1 MQLCLKLSNEL
12 TKGMC
17 TPPLGS
23 RRRVLLQDAGE
34 QFDKLW
40 FVHITF
46 TFGQAASGVPLKGAF
61 VTLDCGD
68 QGVGCGVAPLVA
80 LARDGTGEQKT
91 AAAGALRNLAANA
104 DNQLAISQAGGIK
117 PLLALAR
124 DGTDEQRALAAG
136 TLDAYEGRLLNKD
149 GTPAWPLQEEEGA
162 SASKE
167 DL

>member
-1 MQLCLKLSNEL
+1 MALAGGGTDEQKAIAA
-12 TKGMC
+12 
-17 TPPLGS
+17 
-23 RRRVLLQDAGE
+23 DA
-34 QFDKLW
+34 LR
-40 FVHITF
+40 TLA
-46 TFGQAASGVPLKGAF
+46 FGDDDVQVAIAQAG
-61 VTLDCGD
+61 
-68 QGVGCGVAPLVA
+68 GVAPLVA
-80 LARDGTGEQKT
+80 LVRDGTSAQKT

-124 DGTDEQRALAAG
+124 DGTDEQRALAAAA
-136 TLDAYEGRLLNKD
+136 LDAYEGRLLNKD